1 MPNITLNYFKML
13 YEFPFPIL
21 FIYLFIFPFPI
32 LKMKISQIPTDAWLG
47 KVMHYGGGGD
57 LVMKSLP
64 TLCDPRDCSPPGSS
78 VHGGIS
84 QARILEWV
92 AISSSR
98 GSSWPRDRICI
109 SCLASEFF
117 TTEPPG
123 KPWPTLDHRA
133 KKWESQKTSSSKTC
147 IQLCYFISYFI
158 PLHTCWLIDVL
169 VKAELGSF

>member
-13 YEFPFPIL
+13 YEFTFSIL
-21 FIYLFIFPFPI
+21 FIYLSIFPFPI
-32 LKMKISQIPTDAWLG
+32 LQMKISQIPTDAWLG
-47 KVMHYGGGGD
+47 KVIHYGGGGD
-57 LVMKSLP
+57 LVMKSHP

-92 AISSSR
+92 ATSFSR

-133 KKWESQKTSSSKTC
+133 KNGKVKKHPVLRHVFSYV
-147 IQLCYFISYFI
+147 ILCYFI